1 MTKKNILFR
10 FSLRFFIGNF
20 IFSFFLFSSASYF
33 LDNYTPL
40 DLGNVYDFTL
50 KLSLFLTIVMA
61 FFFNNRL
68 NQKENTKKKAFSNYT
83 IPLNKSKE
91 EFTQLIKQ
99 FIPNAYFQEEEDYLK
114 IYTYNYYSLKN
125 LIFITFK
132 ENEIFITTKPVFSD
146 LSNYDVPK
154 NIKLIEV
161 LAK

>member
-1 MTKKNILFR
+1 MTKMNILFR

-20 IFSFFLFSSASYF
+20 IFAYFVFSLMSNF
-33 LDNYTPL
+33 IDNFTPF
-40 DLGNVYDFTL
+40 DLGNNF
-50 KLSLFLTIVMA
+50 LSA
-61 FFFNNRL
+61 FNLSIFMVLIFGYFFYRSL

-99 FIPNAYFQEEEDYLK
+99 FIPNAYFQEGEDYLK

-154 NIKLIEV
+154 DIKLIEV